1 MIQSYGHG
9 FLYKPDNFFLGCSCD
24 NSDTNSIL
32 NTNSIKDKSNA
43 KVNNFSEDLDLL
55 KIYHSQYFLFQ
66 PDFELVKNINS
77 LLLFPLFSFFSDV
90 KKIFI
95 SAI

>member
-1 MIQSYGHG
+1 MIKSYGHG
-9 FLYKPDNFFLGCSCD
+9 FLYKPDNSFSGCSCD
-24 NSDTNSIL
+24 NSDTNSFL
-32 NTNSIKDKSNA
+32 NTNSIKDKSNT
-43 KVNNFSEDLDLL
+43 KENNFSEDLVLL
-55 KIYHSQYFLFQ
+55 RIYHSQYFLFQ
-66 PDFELVKNINS
+66 SDFELVKNINS